1 MNNSRYT
8 IIHAFNF
15 LMENVNKC
23 RMVVVNVCFYKSY
36 LKKSEKSYQKN
47 NKLSKAAKS
56 CHKVAKKFVING
68 HFLVL
73 VNTTL
78 Y

>member
-1 MNNSRYT
+1 MTSNPLSISMNNSRYT

-15 LMENVNKC
+15 LMENL
-23 RMVVVNVCFYKSY
+23 VNVCFYKSY

-47 NKLSKAAKS
+47 KKNNKLSKAAKS
-56 CHKVAKKFVING
+56 CHKVAKKNC
-68 HFLVL
+68 
-73 VNTTL
+73 